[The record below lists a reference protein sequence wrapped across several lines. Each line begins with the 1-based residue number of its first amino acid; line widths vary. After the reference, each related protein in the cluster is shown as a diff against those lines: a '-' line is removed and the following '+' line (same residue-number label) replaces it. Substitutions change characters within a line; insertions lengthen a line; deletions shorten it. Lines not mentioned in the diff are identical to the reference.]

1 MVDTADTNGTLY
13 IGQAAGK
20 DGFFIHQQTI
30 NGNLEIESGTGA
42 VLAGPISFPGTI
54 TIIGTLVI
62 V

>member
-1 MVDTADTNGTLY
+1 MVDVEDQNGTLY
-13 IGQAAGK
+13 IGQATGK
-20 DGFFIHQQTI
+20 NGFYIHQATI

-54 TIIGTLVI
+54 TIVGSLVI